1 VDAAPDDETA
11 TRIETE
17 IRAVPGVRD
26 VHDLRLRRSGGA
38 LRDDGHV
45 TFDGHLTLSEAHR
58 LTEAARARV
67 CIAIPE
73 VADILL
79 HAEPDGHADGPAAHA
94 APLRPEIERM
104 LRTELALR
112 TDGVRLVE
120 LRLDYR
126 DDSLTLGLVLDGPV
140 PDEAGLRARLEAA
153 LKPSLGMPTTVLLNP
168 PWPPRPRVFVNLALR
183 PLSRLLD
190 RQRAGAPPRRAR
202 NARSG
207 VSVRQRAHARECLRH
222 RFVERRVGLLA
233 KARNELP
240 IVEPERQAPEVAHL
254 Q

>member
-73 VADILL
+73 VACQFGSV
-79 HAEPDGHADGPAAHA
+79 P
-94 APLRPEIERM
+94 M
-104 LRTELALR
+104 LASVCATASSS
-112 TDGVRLVE
+112 GVWGSSPRRE
-120 LRLDYR
+120 TSLRLS
-126 DDSLTLGLVLDGPV
+126 SLSG
-140 PDEAGLRARLEAA
+140 R
-153 LKPSLGMPTTVLLNP
+153 
-168 PWPPRPRVFVNLALR
+168 
-183 PLSRLLD
+183 
-190 RQRAGAPPRRAR
+190 RQR
-202 NARSG
+202 
-207 VSVRQRAHARECLRH
+207 
-222 RFVERRVGLLA
+222 
-233 KARNELP
+233 
-240 IVEPERQAPEVAHL
+240 
-254 Q
+254 